1 MYYTDQSVSRAFGC
15 EVCPHSMTDSH
26 GLHVFPM
33 SAPLTVTTAHRR
45 RRDPEV
51 RPQQILDAA
60 HEIFGERGLAAAW
73 LDDIAKRAG
82 VAKGTIYL
90 YFATKEELFKAVVMR
105 EVVSGIETA
114 EQAKRDWGQRSAEAF
129 LRDFLRN
136 YWTRTQTT
144 ASRRMVRIVM
154 SELPKFPDLAR
165 FYGTE
170 VIERAWKLVG
180 EIIQIGIDRGEFTAV
195 DPRLVT
201 RVVASAFLMHAAWSD
216 PASPAHHL
224 IADLAPGDMRDDLI
238 DFFIRALK
246 GPTPSHAGL
255 P

>member
-1 MYYTDQSVSRAFGC
+1 
-15 EVCPHSMTDSH
+15 
-26 GLHVFPM
+26 M
-33 SAPLTVTTAHRR
+33 SAPLSVPTAQRR
-45 RRDPEV
+45 RRHPEV

-60 HEIFGERGLAAAW
+60 HEIFGERGLAAAR

-105 EVVSGIETA
+105 EVVSGIESA

-129 LRDFLRN
+129 LRDFLGN
-136 YWTRTQTT
+136 YWSRTQSTG
-144 ASRRMVRIVM
+144 SRRMVRIVI

-180 EIIQIGIDRGEFTAV
+180 EIIQIGIDRGEFTPV
-195 DPRLVT
+195 DARLVT
-201 RVVASAFLMHAAWSD
+201 RVVTGTFLMHAAWSD
-216 PASPAHHL
+216 PASPAFHL
-224 IADLAPGDMRDDLI
+224 VADVAPADMRDDLI
-238 DFFIRALK
+238 EFFIRALK
-246 GPTPSHAGL
+246 APSPSHAGL
-255 P
+255 Q